1 MIRQLRLSIGPPQG
15 GCSCG
20 PWWRDAGTLA
30 LATVAYRIA
39 QDRNHS
45 VRFERC
51 ADCRNGGENGA
62 PTAAEEQQRCRPSGE
77 PVFLDPAGARGYIS
91 RRMTAIGTQDR
102 LRRRTS
108 APAPVRD
115 R

>member
-1 MIRQLRLSIGPPQG
+1 MAVENEHH
-15 GCSCG
+15 
-20 PWWRDAGTLA
+20 WRRSSRIDAGRA
-30 LATVAYRIA
+30 V
-39 QDRNHS
+39 S
-45 VRFERC
+45 
-51 ADCRNGGENGA
+51 
-62 PTAAEEQQRCRPSGE
+62 RPSLTLPGR
-77 PVFLDPAGARGYIS
+77 VAIS